1 MWKRF
6 FRVAFCA
13 GAIAAL
19 QPSGVAQASA
29 PQVEVYAGVTKLY
42 GDVSGNEFDDGGGEV
57 SATGYFNRVVGVEAD
72 FARFVFNA
80 PLVPVFANHES
91 ALFGP
96 HFAWHGNSRISPF
109 GHVLLGVTR
118 GDTSGPNYTVIG
130 RSAFTLG
137 LGGGVDVKV
146 WRFLWLRP
154 IQIDYL
160 REPFPAVPV
169 SLTGVPPPL
178 RPLFGSYLQNNL
190 RLSAG
195 VVVRFGSLRRARKD
209 W

>member
-1 MWKRF
+1 MGKCILMA
-6 FRVAFCA
+6 VFCA
-13 GAIAAL
+13 GLAAAS
-19 QPSGVAQASA
+19 PSRGAAQATA
-29 PQVEVYAGVTKLY
+29 PDAEVYAGATKLY

-57 SATGYFNRVVGVEAD
+57 SATGYVNRIVGVEAD

-80 PLVPVFANHES
+80 PMVPVFANH
-91 ALFGP
+91 AMLLFGP
-96 HFAWHGNSRISPF
+96 HFAWHGDPRISPF

-118 GDTSGPNYTVIG
+118 GAVSGPNYTVIE

-137 LGGGVDVKV
+137 VGAGFDVKV

-154 IQIDYL
+154 IQADYL

-169 SLTGVPPPL
+169 SLTGVAPPL
-178 RPLFGSYLQNNL
+178 RSLYSSYLQNNL

-195 VVVRFGSLRRARKD
+195 LVVRFGSLGRARKK
-209 W
+209 